1 MTSKI
6 EDELYIGDSLS
17 KYIIH
22 NSGQFSHFGEGCR
35 KHGEGENEQ

>member
-17 KYIIH
+17 KYIID
-22 NSGQFSHFGEGCR
+22 SSDQFSHCWGRLSKTCR
-35 KHGEGENEQ
+35 ERK